1 VKHPKTARLL
11 FIVTIEVVAQTRLPW
26 RSFLDELRRWVM
38 RVLFVV
44 ALLLSLASG
53 AARLSAQDLAP
64 RAYVITAVHS
74 NAVTL
79 TWSFYDGGV
88 NFNGTIPVTNATGTY
103 YVSIFSYYHSLNFF
117 SRSANFTA
125 SLPYGVGTFQ
135 GDVSDQSRSVYR
147 SGLLD
152 SSFRFSV
159 NLIGGPA
166 MQPMEFAKWKQKR
179 LLGLS
184 LKVLAPTGQYSG
196 AKLINWGSNRWA
208 FKPELGYS
216 ERWGHWVLDG
226 YAGAWFYTTN
236 SASFDGPVTKPQ
248 NEAPIG
254 ALEGHLSYDVRP
266 RLWVSLDANFWWGGI
281 TSLSGIQNLATKQT
295 GSRVGST
302 ASFPISKHQS
312 IKVSY
317 SNGTYIIFGGN
328 YQNVSVAWQDSW
340 LGRPN

>member
-1 VKHPKTARLL
+1 MRVRIVVVSLL
-11 FIVTIEVVAQTRLPW
+11 
-26 RSFLDELRRWVM
+26 SFL
-38 RVLFVV
+38 
-44 ALLLSLASG
+44 ALG
-53 AARLSAQDLAP
+53 AQLSAQDLAP

-79 TWSFYDGGV
+79 TWSFYDGGL

-103 YVSIFSYYHSLNFF
+103 YVSILSYYHSMNFF
-117 SRSANFTA
+117 SRSANITA

-159 NLIGGPA
+159 NLMGGPA
-166 MQPMEFAKWKQKR
+166 MQPKEYVKWKQKR

-184 LKVLAPTGQYSG
+184 LKVVAPTGQYSG
-196 AKLINWGSNRWA
+196 TKLINWGSNRWT
-208 FKPELGYS
+208 FKPEVGYS

-226 YAGAWFYTTN
+226 YAGVWFYTTN
-236 SASFDGPVTKPQ
+236 SASYAGPVTKPQ

-254 ALEGHLSYDVRP
+254 ALEGHLSYDVRS

-295 GSRVGST
+295 GSRIGGT

-328 YQNVSVAWQDSW
+328 YQNVSVAWQYSW